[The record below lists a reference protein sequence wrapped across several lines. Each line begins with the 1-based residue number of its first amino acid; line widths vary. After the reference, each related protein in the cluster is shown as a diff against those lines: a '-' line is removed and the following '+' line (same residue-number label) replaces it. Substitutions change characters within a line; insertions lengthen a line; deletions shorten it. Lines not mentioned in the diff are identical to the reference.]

1 MPIRVVLDIPP
12 EVAGGVQF
20 PKRLDQW
27 GAGSD
32 EPASIPTIHWKTTT
46 PSRWHIRAA
55 RKLTGANWQGEPG
68 VLWKISRNM
77 ANCVS
82 RADAYCHLKIFRR
95 WDPDYQWVG
104 QRPPLNGREL
114 RTLPDESG
122 KSHLCRVER
131 GGGGIPTR
139 QSYIQYVNRRVHIRV
154 HQHAA

>member
-12 EVAGGVQF
+12 EVAGGVQL

-32 EPASIPTIHWKTTT
+32 EPASIPTIPWKTPP

-55 RKLTGANWQGEPG
+55 RKLTGASWQDEPG

-82 RADAYCHLKIFRR
+82 KADAYCHLKVFRR
-95 WDPDYQWVG
+95 WDPDYQ
-104 QRPPLNGREL
+104 
-114 RTLPDESG
+114 
-122 KSHLCRVER
+122 
-131 GGGGIPTR
+131 
-139 QSYIQYVNRRVHIRV
+139 
-154 HQHAA
+154 